1 MVITVIFQPHLYTRT
16 RDLADDFAKSLSLAD
31 KVVLLPIYPA
41 REVPIKGVSSKLI
54 LDKIDTREKEIVDRN
69 ELLNWMNGHAKN
81 IDKEFGEVIITAGA
95 GDIDTLL
102 QPLKQIIE
110 KA

>member
-1 MVITVIFQPHLYTRT
+1 MTVIFQPHLYTRT

-41 REVPIKGVSSKLI
+41 RELPIQGVSSEMI
-54 LDKIDTREKEIVDRN
+54 LANIDTKEKQIVEKN
-69 ELLNWMNGHAKN
+69 ELLNWMNDYCKN

-102 QPLKQIIE
+102 QPLKEIIQ

>member
-1 MVITVIFQPHLYTRT
+1 MVTQ
-16 RDLADDFAKSLSLAD
+16 K
-31 KVVLLPIYPA
+31 K
-41 REVPIKGVSSKLI
+41 
-54 LDKIDTREKEIVDRN
+54 
-69 ELLNWMNGHAKN
+69 

-102 QPLKQIIE
+102 QPLKEIIE